1 MHIALTA
8 MKKIAL
14 AGAVGNLFAAGVLH
28 AGMRRFLACLAVS
41 LLVLRMLLGAD
52 VALAAAARCEPT
64 AAAPVATHC
73 AHGAAVSLACDT
85 CADCVLCHA
94 VAPPLSVETVP
105 ARSGAQLP
113 AVQANGAFASA
124 PVALAL
130 KPPIA
135 RRVG

>member
-1 MHIALTA
+1 
-8 MKKIAL
+8 L
-14 AGAVGNLFAAGVLH
+14 APGVLH
-28 AGMRRFLACLAVS
+28 AAMRRLFACFAVS
-41 LLVLRMLLGAD
+41 LVVLRMLLGAD
-52 VALAAAARCEPT
+52 MALAAGERCEPT

-73 AHGAAVSLACDT
+73 AHGAAVSLARDT

-113 AVQANGAFASA
+113 TVQADGVFASA
-124 PVALAL
+124 PVATAL

>member
-1 MHIALTA
+1 MAP
-8 MKKIAL
+8 
-14 AGAVGNLFAAGVLH
+14 GVLH
-28 AGMRRFLACLAVS
+28 AAMRRLFACLAVS
-41 LLVLRMLLGAD
+41 LVVLRMLLGAD
-52 VALAAAARCEPT
+52 MAMAAGERDEPT
-64 AAAPVATHC
+64 AAAPVATYC

-124 PVALAL
+124 PVATAL

-135 RRVG
+135 RHVG

>member
-1 MHIALTA
+1 MHIAQAA
-8 MKKIAL
+8 MKLIAM
-14 AGAVGNLFAAGVLH
+14 AGALGNHFAAGVLH
-28 AGMRRFLACLAVS
+28 LGMRRLLACLAVS

-64 AAAPVATHC
+64 AAAAVSTHC
-73 AHGAAVSLACDT
+73 AHGAAVSLVCDT

-94 VAPPLSVETVP
+94 AALPLPVAAVLTRV
-105 ARSGAQLP
+105 GAAPP
-113 AVQANGAFASA
+113 AVQADRFFASA
-124 PVALAL
+124 PVAPAL

>member
-1 MHIALTA
+1 MHISLTA
-8 MKKIAL
+8 MKKIAM

-41 LLVLRMLLGAD
+41 LLALRMLLGAD
-52 VALAAAARCEPT
+52 VALAAAACCEPT
-64 AAAPVATHC
+64 AAVPVATHC
-73 AHGAAVSLACDT
+73 AHGAAVSLACDM

-94 VAPPLSVETVP
+94 VALPLSVAAVLTR
-105 ARSGAQLP
+105 AGAPLP
-113 AVQANGAFASA
+113 AVQADGVFASA
-124 PVALAL
+124 PVATAL